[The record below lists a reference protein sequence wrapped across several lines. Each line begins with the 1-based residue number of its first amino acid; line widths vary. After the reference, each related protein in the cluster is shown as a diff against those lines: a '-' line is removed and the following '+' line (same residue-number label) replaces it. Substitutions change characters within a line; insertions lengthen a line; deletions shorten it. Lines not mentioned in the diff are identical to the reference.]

1 VSAGT
6 ATTPMTPTGI
16 RTRALSALRLG
27 AGAIVSFLLGASLV
41 FALVLVLP
49 TATGYRSLTV
59 LTGSMEPTLETGSV
73 VVDEVIQPTEARIG
87 DIVTFTDPA
96 NRDRQITH
104 RLRSVRVEGNTAHM
118 VTKGDANDTAE
129 RWDIPVDGEVG
140 RVIFHVPK
148 LGHVR
153 ALVGTRQGYIVLML
167 AILVLG
173 GWVLTDVWR
182 RPAREGD

>member
-59 LTGSMEPTLETGSV
+59 LTGSMEPTLEPGSV
-73 VVDEVIQPTEARIG
+73 VVDEVIHPTEASVG

-96 NRDRQITH
+96 NPDRQITH
-104 RLRSVRVEGNTAHM
+104 RLRSARVEGDTAYM
-118 VTKGDANDTAE
+118 VTRGDANDTPE
-129 RWDIPVDGEVG
+129 KWDVPVDGEIG
-140 RVIFHVPK
+140 RVVYSVPK
-148 LGHVR
+148 LGYVR
-153 ALVGTRQGYIVLML
+153 ALVGTRQGYIILTIGLML
-167 AILVLG
+167 LG
-173 GWVLTDVWR
+173 VWVLVDLWR
-182 RPAREGD
+182 PKEPAR